1 MKSMWQGSDGKFELL
16 SFVTL
21 YKEAA
26 GVYRQL
32 SRGRDEFYDHLL
44 AAKIGEMDP
53 FVLAVE
59 RQEDVVPEKVQWLLR
74 VHEYNKL
81 AKA

>member
-1 MKSMWQGSDGKFELL
+1 MKSLWQGSNGKFELL

-21 YKEAA
+21 LQEKS
-26 GVYRQL
+26 GVFRVL
-32 SRGRDEFYDHLL
+32 SKGREEFYDHLL

-59 RQEDVVPEKVQWLLR
+59 RQEDIVPEKVQWLLR
-74 VHEYNKL
+74 VNEHRQGYG
-81 AKA
+81 